1 MTIYPRASSAE
12 DVELSAKNQTPLYED
27 IEAVRDTHSTPAPTD
42 PLQQPSGNYQ
52 FTTCPAY
59 APNTITA
66 QSSRGGEGDGEY
78 AIPRDEVS
86 GVARR
91 NA

>member
-1 MTIYPRASSAE
+1 MTIYSRASSAE
-12 DVELSAKNQTPLYED
+12 DVELSAKNQTSLYED
-27 IEAVRDTHSTPAPTD
+27 IEAVRDTRSTPARTD
-42 PLQQPSGNYQ
+42 RQQASGNYQ

-59 APNTITA
+59 IPNTITA
-66 QSSRGGEGDGEY
+66 QSSGGGEGDREY